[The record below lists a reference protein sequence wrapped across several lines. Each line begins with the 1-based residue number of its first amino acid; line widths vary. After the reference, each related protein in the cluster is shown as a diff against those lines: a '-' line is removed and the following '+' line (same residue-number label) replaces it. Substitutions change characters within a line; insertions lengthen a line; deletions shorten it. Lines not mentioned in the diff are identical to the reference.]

1 MSWTVVQSVFH
12 KSTLAL
18 PAATFGASMTAGNL
32 LVVVYFGAIT
42 GGSALNTTDY
52 TLVSQNGPG
61 GTTSTQYGLTRVIQG
76 GDGASIKQPSSESGQ
91 TCYVMAIELHHS
103 SGNQAFDLE
112 AHQIS
117 SAPVIG
123 PTTSVNDQIALMS
136 SAVGAGFG
144 AYTPASGW
152 TNDQTDASATTT
164 LDHLAVPTSGTSTT
178 GSPSW
183 TINGTSAHWMVL
195 TFKPGTNVETGTGK
209 LAFTGAAMGGVGIA
223 KHLGVA
229 SMAFGGAAF
238 LGSGFSRN
246 AGLGGLHFGGIAIT
260 ARGGNLRR
268 AVASQIAFALQNTQ
282 IQPLTWNV
290 PIVDSKTGGPTPEF
304 QRKWQKQFSLLEA
317 QQNINAQI
325 VSKAYVDQQISAA
338 LGVAQTYA
346 DAAAAAVVRIT
357 LVAASN
363 INGGAA
369 VKVTPAGLMD
379 LPSQT
384 ALADGLA
391 VVGVSVG
398 AVLAGVSGPVQIS
411 GALFE
416 PSWTWTP
423 GQPVYAADAGL
434 LTQAVPAGKWL
445 LQIGEARDANT
456 LVIQPRIVISTPL

>member
-12 KSTLAL
+12 KSTFAL
-18 PAATFGASMTAGNL
+18 PSATFAAPMTAGNL
-32 LVVVYFGAIT
+32 LVVFYYGAIT
-42 GGSALNTTDY
+42 GSSVLNTTAY
-52 TLVSQNGPG
+52 ALVSQNGPG
-61 GTTSTQYGLTRVIQG
+61 GSTATQYGQTRTIQS
-76 GDGASIKQPSSESGQ
+76 GDGAAILAPSNDSTQ
-91 TCYVMAIELHHS
+91 ICYVMAIELHHS
-103 SGNQAFDLE
+103 SGLQAFDAG

-117 SAPVIG
+117 SAPVVG
-123 PTTSVNDQIALMS
+123 PTTAANDEIALMS
-136 SAVGAGFG
+136 SASGSGFG
-144 AYTPASGW
+144 VYAPASGW
-152 TNDQTDASATTT
+152 TNDQTDGSGTTT
-164 LDHLAVPTSGTSTT
+164 LDHLAVLTSGTPTT

-183 TINGTSAHWMVL
+183 TVNGTSAHWMVL

-209 LAFTGAAMGGVGIA
+209 LAFTGATMSGVGIV
-223 KHLGVA
+223 KHHGVA
-229 SMAFGGAAF
+229 SMAFRGAAF
-238 LGSGFSRN
+238 LGGGFSRN
-246 AGLGGLHFGGIAIT
+246 AGLGGLHFGGIAVI
-260 ARGGNLRR
+260 ARGGNLLR
-268 AVASQIAFALQNTQ
+268 AVASHVTFALQNAQ

-304 QRKWQKQFSLLEA
+304 QRKWQKQFSILEA
-317 QQNINAQI
+317 QQKTNAQI

-346 DAAAAAVVRIT
+346 DTAAAAVVRIT

-369 VKVTPAGLMD
+369 VKITSAGLMD

-416 PSWTWTP
+416 PSWAWTP
-423 GQPVYAADAGL
+423 GQAVYVADAGL

-445 LQIGEARDANT
+445 LQIGEARDTNT